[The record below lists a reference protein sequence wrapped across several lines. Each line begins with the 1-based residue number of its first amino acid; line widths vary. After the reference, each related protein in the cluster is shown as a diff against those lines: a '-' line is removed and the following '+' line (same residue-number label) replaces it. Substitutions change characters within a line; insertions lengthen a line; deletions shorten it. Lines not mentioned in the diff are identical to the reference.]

1 MRTTYVMLLCCDAL
15 EKLLPNVLTSIANV
29 FYEQLYKVQS
39 VRVALM
45 ILLSTPCFFSLLEHR
60 RSSSSQYRVGLQAS
74 AQRQLLFSLV
84 SLLLERFSNNGPSQ
98 FSLQWPFL
106 GSELALLCRSLCYV
120 AALMQR
126 WDSVARRLRA
136 CVVLLFCFMAKQLS
150 SSKYPCGFEQ
160 LFPVINCD

>member
-1 MRTTYVMLLCCDAL
+1 
-15 EKLLPNVLTSIANV
+15 
-29 FYEQLYKVQS
+29 
-39 VRVALM
+39 M
-45 ILLSTPCFFSLLEHR
+45 ILLSTPCFFSFRTPPSFLAIAIAAAAAANEAQKAAAKQRRLHRGARAVLASVLLCAFR
-60 RSSSSQYRVGLQAS
+60 
-74 AQRQLLFSLV
+74 
-84 SLLLERFSNNGPSQ
+84 LLLERFSNNGPSQ

-126 WDSVARRLRA
+126 WDSMARRLRA